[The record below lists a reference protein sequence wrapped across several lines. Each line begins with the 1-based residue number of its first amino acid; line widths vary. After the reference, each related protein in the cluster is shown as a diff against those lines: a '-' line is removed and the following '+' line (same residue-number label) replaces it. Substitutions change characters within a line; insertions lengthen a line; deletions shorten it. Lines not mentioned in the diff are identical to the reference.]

1 MAKKINI
8 ENSRFTYSNLCA
20 KQGSYTS
27 SFLRIP
33 IYVSICFK
41 NNFKFTHV
49 FKTLIVCIS
58 LITFVSCGNE
68 DDDEVYTP
76 KPKGYYR
83 IDFPEKKYMVYDSAC
98 PYSFEIPT
106 YSFINNDKHLGADPC
121 WLNIN
126 FPQFNAQIHL
136 SYKIVTNNLDTI
148 LSQSRDFA
156 IKHQIKATGLDE
168 TVIIRDSA
176 RVYGLVYDISGN
188 TASNIQFYLTDSTHN
203 FMRGALYFNA
213 VPNIDSQKV
222 VVDFIR
228 KDIEH
233 LITTFKWK
241 NVSNLKK

>member
-1 MAKKINI
+1 MPKSIVIKFLVII
-8 ENSRFTYSNLCA
+8 I
-20 KQGSYTS
+20 
-27 SFLRIP
+27 SF
-33 IYVSICFK
+33 V
-41 NNFKFTHV
+41 
-49 FKTLIVCIS
+49 
-58 LITFVSCGNE
+58 TFASCSG
-68 DDDEVYTP
+68 DDDDDVFTP

-83 IDFPEKKYMVYDSAC
+83 IDFPEKKYVLYDSTC
-98 PYSFEIPT
+98 PYSFEIPN
-106 YSFINNDKHLGADPC
+106 YSFIDNDKHLGADPC

-126 FPQFNAQIHL
+126 FPKFNAQIHL

-148 LSQSRDFA
+148 LDQSRDFA

-176 RVYGLVYDISGN
+176 HVYGLVYDISGN
-188 TASNIQFYLTDSTHN
+188 TASNIQFYLTDSTHH

-241 NVSNLKK
+241 NSSNLKK

>member
-1 MAKKINI
+1 MPKSIIIKFLVII
-8 ENSRFTYSNLCA
+8 
-20 KQGSYTS
+20 TS
-27 SFLRIP
+27 L
-33 IYVSICFK
+33 V
-41 NNFKFTHV
+41 
-49 FKTLIVCIS
+49 
-58 LITFVSCGNE
+58 TFVSCSN
-68 DDDEVYTP
+68 DDDDDVFTP

-83 IDFPEKKYMVYDSAC
+83 IDFPEKKYVLYDSTC
-98 PYSFEIPT
+98 PYSFEIPN
-106 YSFINNDKHLGADPC
+106 YSFIDNDKHLGADPC

-126 FPQFNAQIHL
+126 FPKFNAQIHL

-148 LSQSRDFA
+148 LDQSRDFA

-176 RVYGLVYDISGN
+176 HVYGLVYDISGN
-188 TASNIQFYLTDSTHN
+188 TASNIQFYLTDSTHH

-241 NVSNLKK
+241 NSSNLKK